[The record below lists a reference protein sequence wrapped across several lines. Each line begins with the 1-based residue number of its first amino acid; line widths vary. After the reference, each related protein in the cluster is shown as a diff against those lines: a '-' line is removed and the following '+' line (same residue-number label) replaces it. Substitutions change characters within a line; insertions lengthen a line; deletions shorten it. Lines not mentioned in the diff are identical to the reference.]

1 MSRLERLALLG
12 FFALVVAGLL
22 ALAPV
27 AGAVGAVAGAA
38 VGFVVVPRL
47 GRLRSRVDAT
57 LGADAAV
64 TGLRPRRLGIRV
76 AGHLAVLAVLLVT
89 TIVIPFVGDELF
101 AALAAAATGF
111 PFVVTAARL
120 RR

>member
-1 MSRLERLALLG
+1 MSRLERLVLLA
-12 FFALVVAGLL
+12 FFALVLAGLL

-27 AGAVGAVAGAA
+27 AGALGAVGGAA
-38 VGFVVVPRL
+38 AGFAVVPRL

-57 LGADAAV
+57 LGADAPV
-64 TGLRPRRLGIRV
+64 TGLRPRRLGARV
-76 AGHLAVLAVLLVT
+76 VAQLAVLAGLLVT
-89 TIVIPFVGDELF
+89 TILIPFIGDELF
-101 AALAAAATGF
+101 AAAAAAATGF

>member
-1 MSRLERLALLG
+1 MSRVERLALLAC
-12 FFALVVAGLL
+12 FALVVASAL

-27 AGAVGAVAGAA
+27 AGALGAIAGAA
-38 VGFVVVPRL
+38 AGFAVVPRL

-57 LGADAAV
+57 LGADAPVA
-64 TGLRPRRLGIRV
+64 GFRPRRLLTRV
-76 AGHLAVLAVLLVT
+76 VAHLAVLAVLLVM

-101 AALAAAATGF
+101 AAAAAAATAL
-111 PFVVTAARL
+111 PFVLTAARL